1 MDVEKVK
8 KWIDFTQSFQK
19 SGLWP
24 TMNDD
29 KFPPEKFFKKEETK
43 DSVVLRKETD
53 YPKIDV
59 YKDGTHIYIL
69 IEAPGIDPRDV
80 HISLQSRHQLIVRGT
95 VQQPSLS
102 PETSIL
108 AERFHGEFERT
119 IQLPEPT
126 EPQLI
131 QLNSYHGLIQII
143 YPRLNEI
150 TPLHFNW

>member
-8 KWIDFTQSFQK
+8 KWVDFTHSFQK

-24 TMNDD
+24 NMND
-29 KFPPEKFFKKEETK
+29 KYPPEKFFKREEKK
-43 DSVVLRKETD
+43 DSVDLKKETD

-59 YKDGTHIYIL
+59 YNDGTHIYIL
-69 IEAPGIDPRDV
+69 IEAPGIDPKAI
-80 HISLQSRHQLIVRGT
+80 HISLQSRHQLIIKGT

-102 PETSIL
+102 PETAIVT
-108 AERFHGEFERT
+108 ERYYGDFERT

-131 QLNSYHGLIQII
+131 QLSLYHGVVQVI

-150 TPLHFNW
+150 TPLQFNW